1 MISDALDVNLISRIV
16 GYKLKKGDFST
27 TSPNLPQIISVFA
40 EANTANQ
47 TTLDTTPVQITSA
60 ADAATKYGY
69 GSPIYQ
75 IMRILFP
82 QQGGG
87 STVPVK
93 VYPIAEA
100 AGATSKKLVITP
112 TGTATANGTHTV
124 VLSGRQGL
132 DGVFYNVNIAVG
144 DTATAVS
151 QKIIDAVNAVLGA
164 PAIGTLVTTTAVL
177 ESKWKGLTAQEMNVS
192 INTNGNSLGMTY
204 AYSVSQAATGTPS
217 ITSTLALIGNS
228 WDTIVINGFGTHTQ
242 TLTALEDFNGK
253 PDPIN
258 PTGRFAAPTMKP
270 IIALTGSVADNDASL
285 CDARL
290 DDVTIAMCPAP
301 LSLGFS
307 FEAAANMAVLFGNN
321 SSNTP
326 HLDIEGQSYPDMPT
340 PTTIGTMATYANRD
354 MYVKKGNSTV
364 DLVSGRYQVQDF
376 VTTYHKAGENP
387 PQFRYCRDLV
397 VDFNIRY
404 AYLLK
409 ENIHVVDHVI
419 AADSD
424 VVNASNVVKPKQWK
438 AVLSSELIPD
448 LAKRALIADVAFS
461 KASVQVGI
469 GTSNPNRFETAFSYK
484 RTGTARVIS
493 TTVTAGFNFGTI

>member
-47 TTLDTTPVQITSA
+47 ATLDTTPVQITSA

-87 STVPVK
+87 SSIPVK

-100 AGATSKKLVITP
+100 VGATSKKLVITP

-132 DGVFYNVNIAVG
+132 DGVFYNINIAIG
-144 DTATAVS
+144 DTPTMVS

-177 ESKWKGLTAQEMNVS
+177 ESKWKGLTAQEMNVTMYTGG
-192 INTNGNSLGMTY
+192 NTLGMTY

-217 ITSTLALIGNS
+217 IASALTSIGNS

-242 TLTALEDFNGK
+242 TLTALESFNGR
-253 PDPIN
+253 PDPTN

-270 IIALTGSVADNDASL
+270 IIALTGSIADNDASL

-290 DDVTIAMCPAP
+290 DDVTVAICPAP
-301 LSLGFS
+301 LSTGFS

-321 SSNTP
+321 SSNNP

-484 RTGTARVIS
+484 RTGTALVIS

>member
-16 GYKLKKGDFST
+16 GYKLIKGDFST

-47 TTLDTTPVQITSA
+47 ATLDLTPTQLTSS

-87 STVPVK
+87 ASVPVK

-124 VLSGRQGL
+124 VLSGRDGL
-132 DGVFYNVNIAVG
+132 DGVFYNVNIAIG
-144 DTATAVS
+144 DTPTAVS

-217 ITSTLALIGNS
+217 IASTLDLIGNS

-242 TLTALEDFNGK
+242 TLTALETFNGK
-253 PDPIN
+253 PDPTN

-285 CDARL
+285 CDAHL
-290 DDVTIAMCPAP
+290 DDVTIAICPAP

-321 SSNTP
+321 SSNNP

-340 PTTIGTMATYANRD
+340 PASIGTMAVYANRD
-354 MYVKKGNSTV
+354 LYVKKGNSTV

-409 ENIHVVDHVI
+409 EQIHVVDHVI
-419 AADSD
+419 AADADIVS
-424 VVNASNVVKPKQWK
+424 ATNVVKPKQWK

-461 KASVQVGI
+461 KASIQVSI

-493 TTVTAGFNFGTI
+493 TTVKAGFNFGTI